1 MTLVS
6 DSIVVD
12 FESAHQDDVLIRRV
26 RGLLKE
32 NVSNMPSLEAVAEKL
47 GMNARA
53 LSRRLSRRGTNYQK
67 EVSRL
72 RLEIALQ
79 YLVSNDSSV
88 TDIALQL
95 GYCDT
100 SAFCN
105 AFKRWTGRSP
115 RQYKQMRDL
124 AMN

>member
-6 DSIVVD
+6 HGTVIG
-12 FESAHQDDVLIRRV
+12 FESRHQDD
-26 RGLLKE
+26 LLLRQMRSLLGE
-32 NVSNMPSLEAVAEKL
+32 RVSNMPSLEEVAERL
-47 GMNARA
+47 GLNARA
-53 LSRRLSRRGTNYQK
+53 LSRRLSRKGTNYQK

-79 YLVSNDSSV
+79 YLVNADSSI
-88 TDIALQL
+88 TEIALQL

-105 AFKRWTGRSP
+105 AFKRWTGCSP
-115 RQYKQMRDL
+115 RQYKQMHEQVVG
-124 AMN
+124 